1 MYVLHNRLHA
11 LSTNLSLDSPTTLSG
26 VFVFANGEKYNGEY
40 SRHGD
45 SHIEK
50 NGLGTHQLTNG
61 VTYSGQWI
69 ADKMNG
75 KGRYERS
82 SL

>member
-1 MYVLHNRLHA
+1 M
-11 LSTNLSLDSPTTLSG
+11 STNLSLDSPTTLSG
-26 VFVFANGEKYNGEY
+26 VFVFANGEKYDGEY

-45 SHIEK
+45 SHIER
-50 NGLGTHQLTNG
+50 NGLGTHHLTNG

-75 KGRYERS
+75 KGRKY
-82 SL
+82 SLIPS